1 MFDSDAY
8 WGKELRIYEKQDQ
21 ATEISKINHTKG
33 PWTSAWNGFGF
44 EIVVPWP
51 HETEANQM
59 SPNIATVPTT
69 SNIQGYTIYIAKANA
84 AVIAAAPDLLE
95 ALEKIYSAIDEE
107 DCFDS
112 YKEKIIRKMAIDAIA
127 KAKGQPCP
135 T

>member
-21 ATEISKINHTKG
+21 AMEISKINHTKG
-33 PWTSAWNGFGF
+33 PWTSAWNGFSF

-51 HETEANQM
+51 HETESNHH
-59 SPNIATVPTT
+59 SPNIATVPTI
-69 SNIQGYTIYIAKANA
+69 SNIEGYTIDIAQANA
-84 AVIAAAPDLLE
+84 AVMAAAPDLLE
-95 ALEKIYSAIDEE
+95 ALEFAVCRHPYNQGEE
-107 DCFDS
+107 PYW
-112 YKEKIIRKMAIDAIA
+112 YKKAQIAIA